1 LTKGPIRSYKPPI
14 RSLQHLTDAFPHV
27 SRVGRAPGRWVVTTM
42 PTGFD
47 GFVDAAAALDPS
59 DVERL
64 QAVAAEHGV
73 EFLRPLGAW
82 T

>member
-1 LTKGPIRSYKPPI
+1 M
-14 RSLQHLTDAFPHV
+14 
-27 SRVGRAPGRWVVTTM
+27 SRVCRAPGRWVVTTM

-47 GFVDAAAALDPS
+47 RFVDAAAALDPN

-82 T
+82 A